1 MFDASF
7 GATETLQPKFV
18 HPLPWQLLHIN
29 QIPRACAEHLGNVQ
43 ARGSLLARG
52 GLVLF
57 DYLSGRET
65 NASGQEQQDLV
76 IEACAF

>member
-52 GLVLF
+52 GLFARAGMCKILGKTKNVQ
-57 DYLSGRET
+57 R
-65 NASGQEQQDLV
+65 A
-76 IEACAF
+76 